1 MTIKPRE
8 FTKDFFLSNVYQEKS
23 VMSVRIT
30 LCVAGC
36 PQDFMLELHNECVS
50 RPGVDTSLSW
60 DLIICTPENV
70 IPVPGYYSPRLYNS
84 KYLSCVHCQHLL
96 RVNRVKF
103 T

>member
-36 PQDFMLELHNECVS
+36 PQDFMLELHNECGADQV
-50 RPGVDTSLSW
+50 
-60 DLIICTPENV
+60 
-70 IPVPGYYSPRLYNS
+70 
-84 KYLSCVHCQHLL
+84 
-96 RVNRVKF
+96 
-103 T
+103 